1 MRLKKLFRFNTISS
15 KNVKENQPI
24 KNIKKTPKVK
34 GKPIQNRSQEIPTKN
49 KWLNQEDSFG
59 KLERGTE

>member
-1 MRLKKLFRFNTISS
+1 MMRFHQILT
-15 KNVKENQPI
+15 KNVRKNLPI
-24 KNIKKTPKVK
+24 KDIKKTPKVN
-34 GKPIQNRSQEIPTKN
+34 GKPIQNRSQKIPTKN